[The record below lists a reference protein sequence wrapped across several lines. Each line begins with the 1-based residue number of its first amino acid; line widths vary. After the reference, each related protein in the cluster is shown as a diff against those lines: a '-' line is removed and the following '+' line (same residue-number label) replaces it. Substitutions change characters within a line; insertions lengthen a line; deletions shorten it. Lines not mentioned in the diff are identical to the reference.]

1 MIQDVEHK
9 ISKMLAHAE
18 LLISKKKYKDAL
30 TTLSFLDTLGALPSE
45 LHQLVS
51 LGHSMKALSF
61 RMLSELN
68 KAVKHYEKALSL
80 NGNSVTALTGLAS
93 LYSSLSQH
101 QKAKSMFER
110 ALSVDPKNISAK
122 KGLVRANRMLGLNA
136 SDNSMLRD
144 EITGLLASAEESI
157 TNDDTELARKALFKI
172 LMKDPLHLDALNG
185 LSVCDIMEQK
195 TDRAMEKI
203 STVLDIDAQNETATA
218 NFRYLKG
225 QMPVA
230 VNQ

>member
-1 MIQDVEHK
+1 MIQEMEHK
-9 ISKMLAHAE
+9 ISKMLAHAQ
-18 LLISKKKYKDAL
+18 LLISKRKYQDAL
-30 TTLSFLDTLGALPSE
+30 TTLSFLETLGTPPSE

-51 LGHSMKALSF
+51 LGYSMKALCF

-68 KAVKHYEKALSL
+68 KAIRHYEKALSL

-93 LYSSLSQH
+93 LYSSLSRH
-101 QKAKSMFER
+101 QKAKSIFER
-110 ALSVDPKNISAK
+110 ALSIDPKNISAK
-122 KGLVRANRMLGLNA
+122 KGLVRANRMLGMNA

-144 EITGLLASAEESI
+144 EIADLLASAEESI
-157 TNDDTELARKALFKI
+157 TNDDTALARKALFKI

-203 STVLDIDAQNETATA
+203 STVLNIDAHNETATA
-218 NFRYLKG
+218 NFQYLKG
-225 QMPVA
+225 RIPVA